1 MKSIRIIAVL
11 FFAFLINYQVYAA
24 NEVVKEKKTA
34 ETVFAFAN
42 SMEKFDS
49 EILKAEMKGLSLSEK
64 VKLVK
69 MSIADVK
76 QAQLSGT
83 DKPSTGLYILA
94 VLIPP
99 LAVGIY
105 TDWGKPTFY
114 NLLWTMCGDLPGI
127 IHAFIV
133 LGR

>member
-1 MKSIRIIAVL
+1 MKSRKLIAIL
-11 FFAFLINYQVYAA
+11 LFAFALTNQLSAA
-24 NEVVKEKKTA
+24 NEIKKEKKTA

-42 SMEKFDS
+42 SMEKFDA
-49 EILKAEMKGLSLSEK
+49 EILKAEMKDLSISEK

-76 QAQLSGT
+76 QAQLSGS
-83 DKPSTGLYILA
+83 DKPSVGLYVLA

-99 LAVGIY
+99 VAVGIH
-105 TDWGKPTFY
+105 TDWGRPTFY
-114 NLLWTMCGDLPGI
+114 NLLWTLCGDLPGI
-127 IHAFIV
+127 IHAAIV